1 MMNKRKGALFLTLC
15 LLLAGCGQGAG
26 AETNVET
33 EIAESIGMK
42 NESAMPDTEDA
53 DAKDS
58 VSETGETQNTKTTA
72 QEPETEATVE
82 NTTEPKYLTLDIST
96 MGEILADGDAVDPIG
111 LTILSEEE
119 NGVSWANDWYDS
131 ENLSLPMIG
140 TDWNSLVAVSFI
152 TASS

>member
-1 MMNKRKGALFLTLC
+1 MNKRKGALFLALC
-15 LLLAGCGQGAG
+15 LLLAGCSQGAG

-33 EIAESIGMK
+33 EIAESIGIQ

-119 NGVSWANDWYDS
+119 TESAGQTTG
-131 ENLSLPMIG
+131 M
-140 TDWNSLVAVSFI
+140 
-152 TASS
+152 TAKICHFR

>member
-58 VSETGETQNTKTTA
+58 VSETGETQNTSRKPKQLWKTR
-72 QEPETEATVE
+72 Q
-82 NTTEPKYLTLDIST
+82 NRNI
-96 MGEILADGDAVDPIG
+96 
-111 LTILSEEE
+111 
-119 NGVSWANDWYDS
+119 
-131 ENLSLPMIG
+131 
-140 TDWNSLVAVSFI
+140 
-152 TASS
+152 